1 MIGFSGSWSPWQ
13 ILLPAGVGTALSLV
27 GDSALYTVLPTHTAV
42 AGVAL
47 ASVGILLSANRLIR
61 ILANSVAGWTSDR
74 VSKRL
79 VFLFSLFL
87 GAFSTAIYGMS
98 SGFAWLLVGRLLWGI
113 AWSGIWV
120 AGNGLILETAPVH
133 ERGRWVGRYHFF
145 FFLGAALGAALG
157 GLLTDG
163 IGYHEAMMAA
173 AGLQLVGA
181 LAALIFLPAGQMA
194 VARDGQDARPM
205 EVEKEEVGE
214 KEGNNWG
221 ELLSA
226 SAVQG
231 VNRLVIAGIM
241 ASTLALFLRDMLGES
256 VDIGGAVIGVA
267 TVTGILSGARILL
280 GMLFTPAIGS
290 LSDRAGSRWQ
300 VVAGGLLPGIA
311 GFVLL
316 AINLPLAMLLGL
328 PLTSITGSSNQSLST
343 ALIGDLGQ
351 RRRHGRYLG
360 LLYTVGDL
368 GSAIGPLLAFALL
381 PLWGI
386 SGLYWFNAVLFG
398 LLLVVALFWA
408 GRKQSTINKQQSTV
422 NS

>member
-1 MIGFSGSWSPWQ
+1 MIGSSGARSPWR
-13 ILLPAGVGTALSLV
+13 ILLPVGVGTALSLA
-27 GDSALYTVLPTHTAV
+27 GDAALYTVLPTHTAV

-47 ASVGILLSANRLIR
+47 ASVGILFSANRFIR
-61 ILANSVAGWTSDR
+61 ILANGAAGWMSDR

-79 VFLFSLFL
+79 VFVVSLFL
-87 GAFSTAIYGMS
+87 GTFATGIYGVTL
-98 SGFAWLLVGRLLWGI
+98 GFEWLLLGRLLWGI
-113 AWSGIWV
+113 AWAGIWV
-120 AGNGLILETAPVH
+120 AGNGLILETAPVY

-145 FFLGAALGAALG
+145 FYLGAAVGAALG
-157 GLLTDG
+157 GLLTDR
-163 IGYHEAMMAA
+163 IGYHEAMMVAA
-173 AGLQLVGA
+173 ALQLVGA
-181 LAALIFLPAGQMA
+181 LAALVFLPAGQRA
-194 VARDGQDARPM
+194 ETHDGQDGRT
-205 EVEKEEVGE
+205 EEAGQEAAGE

-226 SAVQG
+226 TAVQG
-231 VNRLVIAGIM
+231 VNRLIIAGIM
-241 ASTLALFLRDMLGES
+241 TATFSLFLLDMFGES

-267 TVTGILSGARILL
+267 TVTGVLLGARILL

-290 LSDRAGSRWQ
+290 LSDRAGNRWR

-328 PLTSITGSSNQSLST
+328 PLTSITGSSNQSMST

-360 LLYTVGDL
+360 LLYSVGDL

-386 SGLYWFNAVLFG
+386 SGLYWFSAGLFG
-398 LLLVVALFWA
+398 GLLVVAGYWNR
-408 GRKQSTINKQQSTV
+408 RKTV
-422 NS
+422 NNQQITANN